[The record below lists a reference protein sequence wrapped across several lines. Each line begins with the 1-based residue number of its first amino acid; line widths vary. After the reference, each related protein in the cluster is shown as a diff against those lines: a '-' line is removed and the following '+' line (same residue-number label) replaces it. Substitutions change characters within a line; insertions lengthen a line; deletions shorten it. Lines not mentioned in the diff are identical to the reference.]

1 MQWYDNPAIQS
12 AVAPIILAFLIIGA
26 LHRYRDWS
34 EAIAVLACLFLATYL
49 IMGINLF
56 PLDSTRKVVLLSA
69 LFFLLGLASQQLKS
83 AKKALLPLTV
93 LSGIVSTYWVIWP
106 WLSRQEW
113 LLLLTAAVACAAYI
127 IVISAGFAKAS
138 AQRKKFLALAA
149 IFALSASISCIIGA
163 SAKLGQLTMAMAMP
177 FFVAFAVDWFKP
189 VQQSTMNLL
198 YSVYTIP
205 VSLLVISSSIYAEVP
220 WYVLIVLSLIPLSA
234 YFSLPSSLESR
245 YKLFAEIAV
254 SAVPGILAVL
264 LTWNSAGPVPM

>member
-12 AVAPIILAFLIIGA
+12 AVAPIFLALLIIGA

-34 EAIAVLACLFLATYL
+34 EAVAVLACLLLATYL

-56 PLDSTRKVVLLSA
+56 PLDSTRKVVLLTS
-69 LFFLLGLASQQLKS
+69 LFFLLGLATQKLQSPKTI
-83 AKKALLPLTV
+83 LLPLTV
-93 LSGIVSTYWVIWP
+93 VSGVISTYWVIWP

-113 LLLLTAAVACAAYI
+113 MLLLSAAVACAAYI

-138 AQRKKFLALAA
+138 VQRKKFLALAA
-149 IFALSASISCIIGA
+149 IFALSASLSCIIGA

-177 FFVAFAVDWFKP
+177 FFVAFALDWFKP
-189 VQQSTMNLL
+189 FQQSTMNLL
-198 YSVYTIP
+198 FSVYTIP
-205 VSLLVISSSIYAEVP
+205 VSLLVISSNFYAEVP
-220 WYVLIVLSLIPLSA
+220 WYVLVILSLIPLSA
-234 YFSLPSSLESR
+234 YFSLPSSLEKR

-254 SAVPGILAVL
+254 STVPGILAVL